1 MKKEKIESS
10 EDYFQREIV
19 ILKMTNIVQA
29 LKNRM
34 NSKSRNQINSLRNP
48 PRAKKQQNKP
58 LQVMTI
64 RKI

>member
-34 NSKSRNQINSLRNP
+34 NSKSRN
-48 PRAKKQQNKP
+48 
-58 LQVMTI
+58 
-64 RKI
+64 